1 MTQYVYLDKI
11 MGIHYNSPGHG
22 LDNFSVQIIEKVTP
36 NTPHMLLERESM
48 WIMKFNTVSPLG
60 LNLHY

>member
-1 MTQYVYLDKI
+1 

-36 NTPHMLLERESM
+36 NTPHMLLERERM

-60 LNLHY
+60 LNSHY